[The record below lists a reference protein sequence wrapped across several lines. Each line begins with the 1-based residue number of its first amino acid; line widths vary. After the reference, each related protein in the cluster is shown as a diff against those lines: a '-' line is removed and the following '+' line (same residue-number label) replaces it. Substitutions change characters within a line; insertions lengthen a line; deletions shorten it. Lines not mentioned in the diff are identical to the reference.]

1 MSFKVGLTR
10 DLLDA
15 NGNPSFGDAALA
27 VLDNDPNIDWEYLA
41 QDCSEITPDIAAAYD
56 GLYVN
61 TPLVTAASVARDDCR
76 VKIFARHGVGYD
88 SVDVAALASKD
99 IVLTNTPRAIQR
111 PVAVASITM
120 ITALAG
126 RLFVKD
132 RITRNNQWNDRTSHM
147 GIGLKGRTLT
157 IVGAGGIGKELLRMV
172 QPFEFDL
179 LVADPYVDTKEIA
192 ELGARVVP
200 LEQGL
205 QQADFVVVTCLLNDQ
220 THHLISTK
228 ELAAMKPEAF
238 LINMARG
245 PVVDEPALI
254 AALQSNQIAGAGL
267 DVFEQEPVAA
277 DNPLLKMDQVI
288 VTPHSL
294 CWTDHCFHDIASDGL
309 GCIVD
314 FSQGKT
320 PAFVVKES

>member
-15 NGNPSFGDAALA
+15 NGNPSFGEAALK
-27 VLDNDPNIDWEYLA
+27 VLDTNPAIEWEYLTE
-41 QDCSEITPDIAAAYD
+41 DCTEISPDIAAAYD

-61 TPLVTAASVARDDCR
+61 TPLVTAASVARDDRR

-88 SVDVAALASKD
+88 SVDVGALASKD
-99 IVLTNTPRAIQR
+99 IVITNTPRAIQR

-132 RITRNNQWNDRTSHM
+132 KITRANQWNDRTSHM

-157 IVGAGGIGKELLRMV
+157 IIGAGGIGKELLRMV

-179 LVADPYVDTKEIA
+179 KVVDPYVDSNEIA
-192 ELGARVVP
+192 ALGASVVS
-200 LEQGL
+200 LEQGM
-205 QQADFVVVTCLLNDQ
+205 QAADFVVITCLLNDQ
-220 THHLISTK
+220 THHLVSTK
-228 ELAAMKPEAF
+228 ELAAMKPSAF

-245 PVVDEPALI
+245 PVVDEAALI
-254 AALQSNQIAGAGL
+254 AALNSNQIAGAGV
-267 DVFEQEPVAA
+267 DVCEQEPVAP
-277 DNPLLKMDQVI
+277 DNPLLAMDHVI

-314 FSQGKT
+314 FSLGKT
-320 PAFVVKES
+320 PAYVVKES

>member
-15 NGNPSFGDAALA
+15 NGNPSFGDAALK
-27 VLDNDPNIDWEYLA
+27 VLDGNPDIEWEYLA
-41 QDCSEITPDIAAAYD
+41 QDCAEISPDIAAAYD

-61 TPLVTAASVARDDCR
+61 TPLVTAASVARDDRR

-88 SVDVAALASKD
+88 SVDTGALADKD

-132 RITRNNQWNDRTSHM
+132 RITRNDQWNDRTSHM

-172 QPFEFDL
+172 KVFEFDL
-179 LVADPYVDTKEIA
+179 LVVDPYVDASEMSA
-192 ELGARVVP
+192 LGARVVP
-200 LEQGL
+200 LEQGM
-205 QQADFVVVTCLLNDQ
+205 QAADFVVITCLLNEQ

-228 ELAAMKPEAF
+228 ELAAMKPSAF

-245 PVVDEPALI
+245 PVVDEGALI
-254 AALQSNQIAGAGL
+254 EALTGGQIAGAGL
-267 DVFEQEPVAA
+267 DVFEQEPVAP
-277 DNPLLKMDQVI
+277 DNPLLAMEQVI

-314 FSQGKT
+314 FSLGKT
-320 PAFVVKES
+320 PAYVVS